1 LQAFTL
7 TYVPEPGDLAEASA
21 TSPRLR
27 RSRNRAVRNA
37 ASSLLVMVLCGV
49 IEISVPGKPPATF
62 LIMFLCA
69 GLFVKY
75 VRTVLILSTR
85 WGMRRA
91 ADKVGSRSREA
102 QQVHEATVTE
112 DGLTVRMNERTC
124 SYGWGAFGGFMETVR
139 QFILLDASGEPAFS
153 LPKRG
158 FADQSLVSACRQLI
172 ADRCRSV

>member
-1 LQAFTL
+1 MQAFTL
-7 TYVPEPGDLAEASA
+7 TYMPEPGDLAEASA

-37 ASSLLVMVLCGV
+37 ASSLLVMMLFGV
-49 IEISVPGKPPATF
+49 IEICVPEKPPATF

-75 VRTVLILSTR
+75 TRTLLILSTR
-85 WGMRRA
+85 WGMRRGA
-91 ADKVGSRSREA
+91 EKVGSRSEEA
-102 QQVHEATVTE
+102 KQVHEATVTE
-112 DGLTVRMNERTC
+112 DGLTVRTSETAC
-124 SYGWGAFGGFMETVR
+124 SYAWDAFGAFVETER

-158 FADQSLVSACRQLI
+158 FADPSLVPVCRRLV
-172 ADRCRSV
+172 AEHCRHA